1 MVNIIVLKP
10 FYDLKC
16 HVDRNVGDTFT
27 ASEGRAEQICFALPG
42 YISYEPVID
51 GKGDSTAKDVTTGDE
66 PVADVSGMTVAQLKA
81 YAREVGVSIPSG
93 AKKAEIIAILK
104 G

>member
-1 MVNIIVLKP
+1 MVKVTTLKP

-27 ASEGRAEQICFALPG
+27 ASERRAEQICFALPG
-42 YISYEPVID
+42 YVTFEQSDADKEESPKVEEPAV
-51 GKGDSTAKDVTTGDE
+51 
-66 PVADVSGMTVAQLKA
+66 DVSNMTVAQLKA

>member
-1 MVNIIVLKP
+1 MVKVTTLKP

-27 ASEGRAEQICFALPG
+27 ASERRAEQICFALPG

-51 GKGDSTAKDVTTGDE
+51 GKEDATTSDE
-66 PVADVSGMTVAQLKA
+66 PAVDVSNMTVAQLKA

-93 AKKAEIIAILK
+93 AKKAEIIATLK